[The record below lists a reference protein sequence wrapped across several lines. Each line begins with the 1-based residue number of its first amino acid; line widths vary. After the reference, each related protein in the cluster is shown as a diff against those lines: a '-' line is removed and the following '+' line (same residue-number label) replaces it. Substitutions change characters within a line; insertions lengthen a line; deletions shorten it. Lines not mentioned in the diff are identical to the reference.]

1 MEQQNT
7 RMKVEEI
14 PFDKL
19 EKAGINRDFVTR
31 MDNRE
36 LTDFL
41 NGFRSQK
48 LYTVNAR
55 INDEDYKIPAK
66 LRLQRQED
74 GSVAVRVHPI
84 QRLSIPDEYLGH
96 QFTKEDKASL
106 LNDKMLGKTVELTG
120 RNGQKDRY
128 YLGIDSK
135 TNELIALRTKNI
147 QVPDQIKGVVLTKAQ
162 KDKLAAGQ
170 MVTVKGMTG
179 KDGRKFSANLQVNA
193 ADRNISFGDFQQEK
207 GEELKPEKKQGVKP
221 KIG

>member
-1 MEQQNT
+1 
-7 RMKVEEI
+7 MKVEEI

-19 EKAGINRDFVTR
+19 ENAGIGRDFVTR

-55 INDEDYKIPAK
+55 INEEDYKIPAK

-74 GSVAVRVHPI
+74 GSVEVRVHPI

-135 TNELIALRTKNI
+135 TNELVALKTRNI
-147 QVPDQIKGVVLTKAQ
+147 QVPDKIKGISLTKVQ

-170 MVTVKGMTG
+170 KVMVKGMTG
-179 KDGRKFSANLQVNA
+179 KDGRRFSATLQVNA
-193 ADRNISFGDFQQEK
+193 ADRNISFRDFQQEK
-207 GEELKPEKKQGVKP
+207 SEEIKPEKKQGAKP